1 MTFCDSVAPGT
12 GSTAVGDLRQYDRL
26 QIWMAQLTAARQP
39 PNPGRRGQH
48 MAADT
53 DSRGVAPSAGS
64 SVAVSLEPHWNA

>member
-1 MTFCDSVAPGT
+1 MTSFDSVAPG
-12 GSTAVGDLRQYDRL
+12 STAAAGLRDYDRL
-26 QIWMAQLTAARQP
+26 QIWIAELTAARQP

-64 SVAVSLEPHWNA
+64 SVAVSLEPHSNA

>member
-39 PNPGRRGQH
+39 PNAGRRGQH
-48 MAADT
+48 VTANT
-53 DSRGVAPSAGS
+53 QSRGVGPSAGS
-64 SVAVSLEPHWNA
+64 SFAVSLERAANA